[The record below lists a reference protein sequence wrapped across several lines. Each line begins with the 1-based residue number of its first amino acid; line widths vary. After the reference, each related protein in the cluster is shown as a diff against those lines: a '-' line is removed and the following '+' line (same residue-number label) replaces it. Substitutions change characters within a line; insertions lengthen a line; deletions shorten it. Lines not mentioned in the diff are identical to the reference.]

1 MTESEDV
8 WVCEVCGKNFD
19 AKEEAISHEGKCQES
34 KLHFKHPHE
43 TVSMNEAIFYGF
55 KFIYH
60 ISGFILIFIIL
71 NAVGYK
77 FILDFD
83 NELMNLIGIMFISFA
98 MILLISIGIAI
109 RYKTW
114 VDILGRSRK

>member
-8 WVCEVCGKNFD
+8 WVCDVCGKDFD
-19 AKEEAISHEGKCQES
+19 TEEEAISHEKKCQES
-34 KLHFKHPHE
+34 KLHFTHSNE

-60 ISGFILIFIIL
+60 ISGFILIFIIF
-71 NAVGYK
+71 NAIGYK

>member
-1 MTESEDV
+1 MVESEDV
-8 WVCEVCGKNFD
+8 WICDVCGKDFD
-19 AKEEAISHEGKCQES
+19 TEEEAISHEKKCQES
-34 KLHFKHPHE
+34 KLPFEHPHE
-43 TVSMNEAIFYGF
+43 TVSMNEAVFYGF

-60 ISGFILIFIIL
+60 VSGFILIFIIL
-71 NAVGYK
+71 NAVGSK

-83 NELMNLIGIMFISFA
+83 NDLMNLFGVLVISFA
-98 MILLISIGIAI
+98 MMLLISIGIAI